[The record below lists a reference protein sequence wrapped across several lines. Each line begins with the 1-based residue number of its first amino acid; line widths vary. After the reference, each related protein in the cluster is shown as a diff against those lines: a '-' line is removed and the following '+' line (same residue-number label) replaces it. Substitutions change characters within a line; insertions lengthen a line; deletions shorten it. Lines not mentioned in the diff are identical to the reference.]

1 MVMLFCSGCLRR
13 SFVKGFV
20 MRLVHTSLCETTDWA
35 NSVSY
40 CVTVCGC
47 GLVLSM
53 ASCNCRALWSSL
65 YSPQAAI
72 NSCLF
77 VTIVPFSFTSCQA
90 SGRFLIVAV
99 YCSSV

>member
-20 MRLVHTSLCETTDWA
+20 MRLVYTSLCETTDWA
-35 NSVSY
+35 NSVSC

-47 GLVLSM
+47 GLVISM
-53 ASCNCRALWSSL
+53 ASCNCRELWSSL
-65 YSPQAAI
+65 YSLHAAI
-72 NSCLF
+72 SNCLF

-90 SGRFLIVAV
+90 SGKFLMIVV
-99 YCSSV
+99 YFLSV

>member
-1 MVMLFCSGCLRR
+1 MVILFCSGCLRR

-20 MRLVHTSLCETTDWA
+20 MRLVHTSLCETTDRA

-47 GLVLSM
+47 GLVFSM

-65 YSPQAAI
+65 YSPNAAI

-77 VTIVPFSFTSCQA
+77 VKIVPFQFTFCQA
-90 SGRFLIVAV
+90 SGRFFMVVV

>member
-65 YSPQAAI
+65 CSPQAAI
-72 NSCLF
+72 NSCIF
-77 VTIVPFSFTSCQA
+77 VTIVPFSFTSCQS
-90 SGRFLIVAV
+90 SGRFFMVVV

>member
-1 MVMLFCSGCLRR
+1 MVILFCSGCLRR

-20 MRLVHTSLCETTDWA
+20 MRIVHTSLCETTDWA

-40 CVTVCGC
+40 CDIVCGC
-47 GLVLSM
+47 GLVFSM

-65 YSPQAAI
+65 YSLQAA
-72 NSCLF
+72 NSNCLF
-77 VTIVPFSFTSCQA
+77 VTNVPFSFTSCQA
-90 SGRFLIVAV
+90 FGRFLMTVV